1 MQVIGF
7 RGRFLISFFLS
18 MLLLSAAVWSR
29 CEAQEVSEI
38 RLPVMITSCGQSPDA
53 FILKVM
59 CDRIKV
65 KVSYRNL
72 LTAND
77 LKEFKTLM
85 VVMGGSAKGLGEAGI
100 DEREELERIQGV
112 LAKAKAEKMQIIG
125 VHLGGEARRGPLS
138 DGFIKAAAPQ
148 CDSLIV
154 MEDGNKDGYFTK
166 ISQDKKKLPLTLFK
180 DTNKMKD
187 ALKNAFKVP

>member
-1 MQVIGF
+1 MQMIGF
-7 RGRFLISFFLS
+7 SGRFLISFFLS
-18 MLLLSAAVWSR
+18 VLLLSAAVSNR
-29 CEAQEVSEI
+29 CEAQDVSEI

-65 KVSYRNL
+65 KVSYNAL
-72 LTAND
+72 LNAED
-77 LKEFKTLM
+77 LKGFKTLI

-112 LAKAKAEKMQIIG
+112 LAKAKAEKMRIIG

-138 DGFIKAAAPQ
+138 DGFIESVSPQ
-148 CDSLIV
+148 CDFLIV
-154 MEDGNKDGYFTK
+154 REDGNKDGYFTK
-166 ISQDKKKLPLTLFK
+166 LSQEKKVSLSLFK
-180 DTNKMKD
+180 STSEMRD
-187 ALKNAFKVP
+187 ALKKAFKVP